1 MSRTPGITTRASL
14 FAAAYVANGGRA
26 KAAALQAGYAPKS
39 AGNVGSY
46 LMRNPNV
53 VDLIAQKIRH
63 QVPGADETVA
73 RINHR
78 GPAHLKARLLTY
90 PLPTALS
97 ASAILTGN
105 GASPP
110 EIPNRPSDI

>member
-1 MSRTPGITTRASL
+1 MSRTPGVTSRASQ
-14 FAAAYVANGGRA
+14 FAACFVANGGQA
-26 KAAALQAGYAPKS
+26 KAAALQAGYAAKS

-46 LMRNPNV
+46 LLRNPNV

-63 QVPGADETVA
+63 QVPGAAETVA
-73 RINHR
+73 RVNRR

-90 PLPTALS
+90 PLPTPLS
-97 ASAILTGN
+97 ASVILTGN

-110 EIPNRPSDI
+110 ETPNRPSDI